1 MTAVETCRERAAK
14 VCAVV
19 MARRSGRRFGML
31 RRTAWR
37 QQRLATREL
46 RLDARL
52 MMACAMT
59 YGVAAPKAYRKTVAF
74 RCAAHDGASFWAA
87 LMCVMMAGVC
97 YDAQCNGNTEA
108 SRERIALECAAHGR
122 VSSGGAGVRSDAQRG
137 GSRGL
142 APNGYHW
149 TRIP

>member
-1 MTAVETCRERAAK
+1 MRSCDGEPLWAALWHATANG
-14 VCAVV
+14 
-19 MARRSGRRFGML
+19 MATAEARHE
-31 RRTAWR
+31 RTAF
-37 QQRLATREL
+37 
-46 RLDARL
+46 DARL

-59 YGVAAPKAYRKTVAF
+59 YGVAAPKAYRKTAAF
-74 RCAAHDGASFWAA
+74 RCAALDGASFWAA

-108 SRERIALECAAHGR
+108 SRERIALECATHGR

-142 APNGYHW
+142 APNGCHW
-149 TRIP
+149 TRTP